1 MADMSWRAPDP
12 TPVRRRKNTIRVAVT
27 LLVVAVVAALVWAL
41 APRVKQQF
49 DASSEGDVFDKAV
62 QAVLDAP
69 AIEVSGRAKMHSA
82 GNAVYFTA
90 VRLDD
95 GTLVADVRPAETG
108 TGLPVVDTGNKVYA
122 HGNPTL
128 WPLMGLTSDFS
139 GWVSAPSAETVS
151 IQSASVTREN
161 VADVVNNP
169 ATERDG
175 LTATSPEGVIL
186 TVEEGSDALKLT
198 FPLEGGAV
206 SEHTVRP
213 VDAQTVESSQQA
225 VANAV
230 SSVGAQVIR
239 GPGGGFI
246 IEPFSGG
253 RPGGAAPA
261 PAPEPAPEPAQP
273 VQPAQ
278 PAPQP
283 GQEPA
288 PEQALDPFTQR

>member
-1 MADMSWRAPDP
+1 MADTSWRAPDP
-12 TPVRRRKNTIRVAVT
+12 TPVRRRKTMIRAGAV
-27 LLVVAVVAALVWAL
+27 LLIVVVLAALVGAL
-41 APRVKQQF
+41 VPRVKQQF
-49 DASSEGDVFDKAV
+49 AASNEGDVFDSAV

-95 GTLVADVRPAETG
+95 GTLVGDVRPAETG

-122 HGNPTL
+122 QGNPTL
-128 WPLMGLTSDFS
+128 WPLMGLGSDFS

-161 VADVVNNP
+161 VADVVDNP
-169 ATERDG
+169 DTKRDG
-175 LTATSPEGVIL
+175 LTATSPEGVTL
-186 TVEEGSDALKLT
+186 TVEEGSDVLKLS

-213 VDAQTVESSQQA
+213 VDEQSVESSQQA

-239 GPGGGFI
+239 GPGGEFI
-246 IEPFSGG
+246 IEPFA
-253 RPGGAAPA
+253 GGAGEPAPAPA
-261 PAPEPAPEPAQP
+261 PAPEQPAPAPEQP
-273 VQPAQ
+273 
-278 PAPQP
+278 PAPP
-283 GQEPA
+283 APA
-288 PEQALDPFTQR
+288 PEQAPDPFTQP

>member
-1 MADMSWRAPDP
+1 MADTSWRAPDP
-12 TPVRRRKNTIRVAVT
+12 TPVRRRKTMIRAGVA
-27 LLVVAVVAALVWAL
+27 LLVVVVLAALVWAL
-41 APRVKQQF
+41 APKVKQQF
-49 DASSEGDVFDKAV
+49 DASSEGDVFDSAV

-95 GTLVADVRPAETG
+95 GTLVGDVRPAETG

-122 HGNPTL
+122 QGNPTL
-128 WPLMGLTSDFS
+128 WPLMGLGSDFS

-161 VADVVNNP
+161 VADVVDNP
-169 ATERDG
+169 DTEREG
-175 LTATSPEGVIL
+175 LTATSPEGVTI
-186 TVEEGSDALKLT
+186 TVEEGSDVLKLT

-213 VDAQTVESSQQA
+213 VDEQTVESSQQA
-225 VANAV
+225 VGNAV

-246 IEPFSGG
+246 IEPFAGD
-253 RPGGAAPA
+253 RAPA
-261 PAPEPAPEPAQP
+261 PAPA
-273 VQPAQ
+273 
-278 PAPQP
+278 
-283 GQEPA
+283 
-288 PEQALDPFTQR
+288 R